1 MRAGLRVKT
10 RIIILMIIMLF
21 CIVGCQ
27 LTFFKKDEMV
37 KGTPEGLYSRGALE
51 YQKGNYKKAREYFTR
66 LREEHPLN
74 DLAVLADM
82 GIADSCFSDIGYF
95 NDKGY
100 MEAEI
105 AYTDFINLH
114 PTNENVPY
122 AIYQLGMC
130 HYNQIE
136 AIDRDQTETVKA
148 RKEFEKLVARY
159 PESKFAILAEKLI
172 RECKQKQAE
181 HEFYVGKFYFTQ
193 KKYQAALTRLET
205 VARDYASV
213 GLDYK
218 VEYLISETKVKIA
231 EEEKLKK
238 DEEAKEKAKEEKKK
252 AQEEQKKAKEEQKA
266 ASKQ

>member
-1 MRAGLRVKT
+1 MKI
-10 RIIILMIIMLF
+10 RIIILTIIMLF

-27 LTFFKKDEMV
+27 LSFFKKNEMV

-51 YQKGNYKKAREYFTR
+51 YQNGNYKKAREYFTR
-66 LREEHPLN
+66 LREEYPLHN
-74 DLAVLADM
+74 LAVLADM
-82 GIADSCFSDIGYF
+82 GIADSYFSDRGYF
-95 NDKGY
+95 GNKDY
-100 MEAEI
+100 LEAET
-105 AYTDFINLH
+105 AYNDFVTLH

-122 AIYQLGMC
+122 AIYQVGMC

-136 AIDRDQTETVKA
+136 TIDRDQTETVKA

-159 PESKFAILAEKLI
+159 PESKFATMAEKVI

-193 KKYQAALTRLET
+193 KKYQAALTRFEKI
-205 VARDYASV
+205 ARDFANI

-218 VEYLISETKVKIA
+218 VEYLISETKIKIA

-238 DEEAKEKAKEEKKK
+238 DKEAKKKAKEEKK
-252 AQEEQKKAKEEQKA
+252 AKEKQKTA
-266 ASKQ
+266 PKQ

>member
-1 MRAGLRVKT
+1 MKIK
-10 RIIILMIIMLF
+10 IIIPVMIILF

-27 LTFFKKDEMV
+27 LSFFKKDGMV
-37 KGTPEGLYSRGALE
+37 KGTPEGLYARGALE
-51 YQKGNYKKAREYFTR
+51 YQEGNYKKAREYFTR

-74 DLAVLADM
+74 SLAVLADM
-82 GIADSCFSDIGYF
+82 GIADSYFSDRGLF

-100 MEAEI
+100 IEAEN
-105 AYTDFINLH
+105 AYSDFINLH

-130 HYNQIE
+130 HYYQIE

-148 RKEFEKLVARY
+148 RKEFEKLIALY
-159 PESKFAILAEKLI
+159 PESKFATMSERLLL
-172 RECKQKQAE
+172 ECKQKQAE

-193 KKYQAALTRLET
+193 KKYKAALTRLET
-205 VARDYASV
+205 IARDFPNI

-218 VEYLISETKVKIA
+218 VEYLISETKIKMA

-252 AQEEQKKAKEEQKA
+252 AKEQQKTSQKK
-266 ASKQ
+266 